1 VPKRR
6 VPYDGLTIT
15 KFRVR
20 NRKDLDAAHDRGDTA
35 EVERLKKLHLKDTGE
50 HIEPME
56 PIMRTMKNYMARV
69 PLANNM
75 DKNAPKNVPPVHM
88 DRPFN
93 HFLEGIPF
101 DELIQ
106 ALATTQGTK
115 YKRAFATLNAD
126 AKYREA
132 NPNKKIRS
140 VAGGLRD
147 CGITLQDLM
156 ETYGR
161 YRTASAVRIAM
172 DRSPQIIAHAADDAQ
187 NRKVYCPRCD
197 GLGEIS
203 ADDGFRICPECKGAK
218 EITQSGDGEARK
230 LVLEVAG
237 IAGKKGPVVDARSV
251 HYGHGV
257 FSVESLVR
265 GMEQLE
271 APEDSSIIEAE
282 TEEVEGD
289 GDTD

>member
-1 VPKRR
+1 MAVEYLSRMES
-6 VPYDGLTIT
+6 IS
-15 KFRVR
+15 R
-20 NRKDLDAAHDRGDTA
+20 NRPRSTEPVSYTHLDVYKRQDLDAAHDRGDTA

-187 NRKVYCPRCD
+187 MCIRDSSRLSMQDSRSFSTPVSSVHWPSRCPR
-197 GLGEIS
+197 
-203 ADDGFRICPECKGAK
+203 
-218 EITQSGDGEARK
+218 T
-230 LVLEVAG
+230 
-237 IAGKKGPVVDARSV
+237 
-251 HYGHGV
+251 
-257 FSVESLVR
+257 FSDL
-265 GMEQLE
+265 M
-271 APEDSSIIEAE
+271 SSIAW
-282 TEEVEGD
+282 
-289 GDTD
+289 